1 MHDDPDAG
9 FVTLEH
15 VLAVALAL
23 VLMVGLT
30 NLVLVQYAR
39 GVVRTAL
46 DDAARAG
53 ARVLES
59 PDHAAAVCLDT
70 AEQVHTDLLP
80 GTLGDGIEVECAS
93 DGAVVRATATAIYPS
108 WLPGVPAWQTADE
121 SVAAWEGAR

>member
-1 MHDDPDAG
+1 MTREPESG

-53 ARVLES
+53 ARVLVS
-59 PDHAAAVCLDT
+59 PEHALAVCRST
-70 AEQVHTDLLP
+70 AEQVHADLLP
-80 GTLGDGIEVECAS
+80 GTLGDGVEVDCAS
-93 DGAVVRATATAIYPS
+93 NGAEVRATATAVYPS
-108 WLPGVPAWQTADE
+108 WLPGVPEWQTADE
-121 SVAAWEGAR
+121 AVAAWEGTR

>member
-1 MHDDPDAG
+1 MTREPEAG

-53 ARVLES
+53 ARALTS
-59 PDHAAAVCLDT
+59 PEHAVAVCLGT
-70 AEQVHTDLLP
+70 AEQVHADLLP
-80 GTLGDGIEVECAS
+80 GTLGDGIEVDCTS
-93 DGAVVRATATAIYPS
+93 DGAVVRATATAVYPS
-108 WLPGVPAWQTADE
+108 WLPGVPAWQTSDE
-121 SVAAWEGAR
+121 SVVAWEGTR

>member
-1 MHDDPDAG
+1 MRRETQEG

-46 DDAARAG
+46 EDAVRAG
-53 ARVLES
+53 ARAVAS
-59 PDHAAAVCLDT
+59 SDHAVAACQAT
-70 AEQVHTDLLP
+70 AEGVHGDLLP
-80 GTLGDGIEVECAS
+80 GTLGDGVHIDCAS
-93 DGAVVRATATAIYPS
+93 DGEVVRATAEAVFPS
-108 WLPGVPAWQTADE
+108 WLPGVPAWRTTEE
-121 SVAAWEGAR
+121 SVAFWEGAR